1 MSLSQDQAAESL
13 KEIDRTAR
21 RSALAYSYAS
31 ASPYL
36 IMWGLFWM
44 LGYSVSD
51 LSPKLANPLWT
62 ALLVVGIAGSMLI
75 GRRQRLSGLSQPM
88 PSHPGLRFF
97 VTFFAIGMFIT
108 ATYAIFGHAGL
119 RQQAAFV
126 PLIVALVYSVMGIW
140 KGPRFLVLGIMIAAL
155 TLGGFFFL
163 KEHFLLWMAVV
174 GGGSLL
180 VGGLWLKTI

>member
-13 KEIDRTAR
+13 KEIDRTSR

-31 ASPYL
+31 ASPHL
-36 IMWGLFWM
+36 IMWGLLWM
-44 LGYSVSD
+44 VGYSVSD
-51 LSPKLANPLWT
+51 FSPKLASPLWIV
-62 ALLVVGIAGSMLI
+62 LLVTGIAGGMVI
-75 GRRQRLSGLSQPM
+75 GRRQRLSGVSQAM
-88 PSHPGLRFF
+88 PDHPGLRFL

-126 PLIVALVYSVMGIW
+126 PLIVALIYSVMGIW
-140 KGPRFLVLGIMIAAL
+140 KGPRFLVLGIAIAAL

-174 GGGSLL
+174 GGSAL
-180 VGGLWLKTI
+180 VLGGLWLKTI

>member
-13 KEIDRTAR
+13 KEIDRTTR

-31 ASPYL
+31 TSPYL
-36 IMWGLFWM
+36 IMWGLLWM
-44 LGYSVSD
+44 IGYSVSD
-51 LSPKLANPLWT
+51 LSPKLAGSLWM
-62 ALLVVGIAGSMLI
+62 ALLVVGIAGGMLI
-75 GRRQRLSGLSQPM
+75 GRRQRTAGLSQAM
-88 PSHPGLRFF
+88 PTHPGLRFF
-97 VTFFAIGMFIT
+97 VTFFAIGLFIT

-126 PLIVALVYSVMGIW
+126 PLIVALIYSVMGIW
-140 KGPRFLVLGIMIAAL
+140 KGPRFLVMGIVIAAL

-174 GGGSLL
+174 GGGAL
-180 VGGLWLKTI
+180 VLGGVWLKTI